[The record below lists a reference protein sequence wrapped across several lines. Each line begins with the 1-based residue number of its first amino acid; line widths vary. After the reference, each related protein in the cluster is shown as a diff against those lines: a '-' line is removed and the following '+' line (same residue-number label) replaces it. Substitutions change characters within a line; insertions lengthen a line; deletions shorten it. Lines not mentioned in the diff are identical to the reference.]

1 MVQCT
6 EAVCPVFRHNPHTHG
21 FRNARG
27 AQVDRLFNLMDADG
41 SGDVD
46 FKEFATV
53 IMVRHAPKPLG
64 VSRQTPGVSAK
75 AFDAARS
82 AMQEHVR
89 LRPASRA
96 VSVAGVGRRTTR
108 RRSA

>member
-1 MVQCT
+1 MLVQCT
-6 EAVCPVFRHNPHTHG
+6 EAACPVFRHNPHTHV

-53 IMVRHAPKPLG
+53 IMVRHAPC
-64 VSRQTPGVSAK
+64 VCRQTVGSFPPNAWSFRK
-75 AFDAARS
+75 
-82 AMQEHVR
+82 
-89 LRPASRA
+89 
-96 VSVAGVGRRTTR
+96 SV
-108 RRSA
+108 